1 MHHCLGLSGQNL
13 EDEMAEQFY
22 SNAPKAGADQVS
34 LSVGSIMH
42 WLGSGVSVALLAGG
56 VYWAFSIASRD
67 VTQIPVVSAQNTP
80 MREAPENPGG
90 KATENQGLNVTQ
102 VAAMENP
109 PVSETIV
116 LAPVTQPLADEDLPT
131 AERRQMS
138 TSIPATPHEGE
149 TELAVDMNA
158 LADAIIAGE
167 KSLSVIQP
175 MPVRVEGAN
184 IEQAL
189 RMALAV
195 DESPSGL
202 SPPRTTIRPKLRPSA
217 TQAAVRLPAVPA
229 IAVGSALVQ
238 FGAYD
243 SQAVAEQEWTRISAK
258 LASFLGTQ
266 TRVIQKVESGGRTF
280 YRLRAAGFNDV
291 AEARRFCSAVSEKAE
306 CYPVIAK

>member
-1 MHHCLGLSGQNL
+1 
-13 EDEMAEQFY
+13 MAEQFY
-22 SNAPKAGADQVS
+22 SNASQAGADQHS
-34 LSVGSIMH
+34 LSVGSIIH
-42 WLGSGVSVALLAGG
+42 WLGTGVSVALLAGG

-67 VTQIPVVSAQNTP
+67 VTQIPVVSAQITP

-109 PVSETIV
+109 PVAETIV
-116 LAPVTQPLADEDLPT
+116 LAPAAQPLSDEDLPA
-131 AERRQMS
+131 AERLQMANS
-138 TSIPATPHEGE
+138 AMTQEGE
-149 TELAVDMNA
+149 TELAVDVNA

-167 KSLSVIQP
+167 KPLSDIQP

-195 DESPSGL
+195 DETPSGL
-202 SPPRTTIRPKLRPSA
+202 SPPRTTIRPKLRPTA
-217 TQAAVRLPAVPA
+217 TQAAVRVPA
-229 IAVGSALVQ
+229 DPTIAAGSALVQ

-258 LASFLGTQ
+258 LASFLGAQ
-266 TRVIQKVESGGRTF
+266 TRVIQKAESGGRTF
-280 YRLRAAGFNDV
+280 YRLRAAGFSDI

>member
-1 MHHCLGLSGQNL
+1 
-13 EDEMAEQFY
+13 MAEQFY
-22 SNAPKAGADQVS
+22 SNASQAGADQHS
-34 LSVGSIMH
+34 LSVGSIIH

-67 VTQIPVVSAQNTP
+67 VTQIPVVSAQITP

-109 PVSETIV
+109 PVAETIV
-116 LAPVTQPLADEDLPT
+116 LAPAAQSLADEDLPA
-131 AERRQMS
+131 AERLQMAKS
-138 TSIPATPHEGE
+138 APEATQEGE
-149 TELAVDMNA
+149 TELAVDANA

-167 KSLSVIQP
+167 KPLSDNQS

-195 DESPSGL
+195 DEVPSGL
-202 SPPRTTIRPKLRPSA
+202 SPPRTTIRPKLRPA
-217 TQAAVRLPAVPA
+217 VTHAAVRLPA
-229 IAVGSALVQ
+229 IAAGSALVQ

-243 SQAVAEQEWTRISAK
+243 SHAVAEQEWTRISAK

-266 TRVIQKVESGGRTF
+266 TRVIQKAESGGRTF
-280 YRLRAAGFNDV
+280 YRLRAAGFSDIT
-291 AEARRFCSAVSEKAE
+291 EASRFCSAVSEKAE

>member
-1 MHHCLGLSGQNL
+1 
-13 EDEMAEQFY
+13 MAEQFY
-22 SNAPKAGADQVS
+22 SNASQAGADQVS

-42 WLGSGVSVALLAGG
+42 WLGSVVSAALLAGG

-67 VTQIPVVSAQNTP
+67 VTQIPVVSAQITP
-80 MREAPENPGG
+80 IREAPENPGG

-109 PVSETIV
+109 PVAETIV
-116 LAPVTQPLADEDLPT
+116 LAPVAQPLADEDLPT
-131 AERRQMS
+131 AERLQMAS
-138 TSIPATPHEGE
+138 SILAAAEEVE

-158 LADAIIAGE
+158 LANAIIAG
-167 KSLSVIQP
+167 KKPLIDVQP
-175 MPVRVEGAN
+175 MPVRIEGAN

-189 RMALAV
+189 RLALAV
-195 DESPSGL
+195 DEKPSGI

-217 TQAAVRLPAVPA
+217 TQAAVRLPAAPA
-229 IAVGSALVQ
+229 IAAGSALVQ

-243 SQAVAEQEWTRISAK
+243 SQSVAEQEWTRISAK

-266 TRVIQKVESGGRTF
+266 TRVIQEVESGGRKF
-280 YRLRAAGFNDV
+280 YRLRAAGFNDIG
-291 AEARRFCSAVSEKAE
+291 EARRFCSAVSEKAE

>member
-1 MHHCLGLSGQNL
+1 
-13 EDEMAEQFY
+13 MAEQFY
-22 SNAPKAGADQVS
+22 SNASQGGADKHS
-34 LSVGSIMH
+34 LSVGSIIH
-42 WLGSGVSVALLAGG
+42 WLGTGVSVALLAGG

-67 VTQIPVVSAQNTP
+67 VTQIPVVSAQITP

-109 PVSETIV
+109 PVAETIV
-116 LAPVTQPLADEDLPT
+116 LAPAAQPLSDEDLPA
-131 AERRQMS
+131 AERLQMANS
-138 TSIPATPHEGE
+138 AMTQEGE
-149 TELAVDMNA
+149 TELAVDVNA

-167 KSLSVIQP
+167 KPLSDIQP

-195 DESPSGL
+195 DETPSGL
-202 SPPRTTIRPKLRPSA
+202 SPPRTTIRPKLRPTA
-217 TQAAVRLPAVPA
+217 TQAAVRVPA
-229 IAVGSALVQ
+229 DPTIAAGSALVQ

-258 LASFLGTQ
+258 LASFLGAQ
-266 TRVIQKVESGGRTF
+266 TRVIQKAESGGRTF
-280 YRLRAAGFNDV
+280 YRLRAAGFSDI

>member
-1 MHHCLGLSGQNL
+1 
-13 EDEMAEQFY
+13 MAEQFY
-22 SNAPKAGADQVS
+22 SNASQAGADQVS

-42 WLGSGVSVALLAGG
+42 WLGSVVSAALLAGG

-67 VTQIPVVSAQNTP
+67 VTQIPVVSAQITP
-80 MREAPENPGG
+80 IREAPENPGG

-109 PVSETIV
+109 PVAETIV
-116 LAPVTQPLADEDLPT
+116 LAPVAQPLADEDLPT
-131 AERRQMS
+131 AERLQMAS
-138 TSIPATPHEGE
+138 SILAAAEEVE

-158 LADAIIAGE
+158 LANAIIAG
-167 KSLSVIQP
+167 KKPLSDVQP
-175 MPVRVEGAN
+175 MPVRIEGAN

-189 RMALAV
+189 RLALAV
-195 DESPSGL
+195 DEKPSGI

-217 TQAAVRLPAVPA
+217 TQAAVRLPAAPA
-229 IAVGSALVQ
+229 IAAGSALVQ

-243 SQAVAEQEWTRISAK
+243 SQSVAEQEWTRISAK

-266 TRVIQKVESGGRTF
+266 TRVIQEVESGGRKF
-280 YRLRAAGFNDV
+280 YRLRAAGFNDIG
-291 AEARRFCSAVSEKAE
+291 EARRFCSAVSEKAE

>member
-1 MHHCLGLSGQNL
+1 
-13 EDEMAEQFY
+13 MAEQIY
-22 SNAPKAGADQVS
+22 SNASQAGADQHS
-34 LSVGSIMH
+34 LSVGSIIH
-42 WLGSGVSVALLAGG
+42 WLGTGVSVALLAGG

-67 VTQIPVVSAQNTP
+67 VTQIPVVSAQITP

-109 PVSETIV
+109 PVAETIV
-116 LAPVTQPLADEDLPT
+116 LAPAAQPLSDEDLPA
-131 AERRQMS
+131 AERLQMTNS
-138 TSIPATPHEGE
+138 AMTQEGE
-149 TELAVDMNA
+149 TELAVDVNA

-167 KSLSVIQP
+167 KPLSDIQP

-195 DESPSGL
+195 DETPSVL
-202 SPPRTTIRPKLRPSA
+202 SPPRTTIRPKLRPTA
-217 TQAAVRLPAVPA
+217 TQAAVRVPTA
-229 IAVGSALVQ
+229 PTIAAGSALVQ

-258 LASFLGTQ
+258 LASFLGAQ
-266 TRVIQKVESGGRTF
+266 TRVIQKAESGGRTF
-280 YRLRAAGFNDV
+280 YRLRAAGFSDI

>member
-1 MHHCLGLSGQNL
+1 
-13 EDEMAEQFY
+13 MAEQFY
-22 SNAPKAGADQVS
+22 SNASQAGADQVS

-42 WLGSGVSVALLAGG
+42 WLGSVASAALLAGG

-67 VTQIPVVSAQNTP
+67 VTQIPVVSAQITP
-80 MREAPENPGG
+80 IREAPENPGG

-109 PVSETIV
+109 PVAETIV
-116 LAPVTQPLADEDLPT
+116 LAPVAQPLADEDLPT
-131 AERRQMS
+131 AERLQMAS
-138 TSIPATPHEGE
+138 SILATAQEVE

-158 LADAIIAGE
+158 LADAIIAG
-167 KSLSVIQP
+167 KKPLSDVQP
-175 MPVRVEGAN
+175 MPVRIEGAN

-189 RMALAV
+189 RLALAV
-195 DESPSGL
+195 DEKPSGI

-217 TQAAVRLPAVPA
+217 TQAAVRLPAAPA
-229 IAVGSALVQ
+229 IAAGSALVQ

-243 SQAVAEQEWTRISAK
+243 SQSVAEQEWTRISAK

-266 TRVIQKVESGGRTF
+266 TRVIQEVESGGRKF
-280 YRLRAAGFNDV
+280 YRLRAAGFNDIG
-291 AEARRFCSAVSEKAE
+291 EARRFCSAVSEKAE

>member
-1 MHHCLGLSGQNL
+1 
-13 EDEMAEQFY
+13 MAEQFY
-22 SNAPKAGADQVS
+22 SNASQAGADQVS

-42 WLGSGVSVALLAGG
+42 WLGSVVSAALLAGG

-67 VTQIPVVSAQNTP
+67 VTQIPVVSAQITP
-80 MREAPENPGG
+80 IREAPENPGG

-109 PVSETIV
+109 PVAETIV
-116 LAPVTQPLADEDLPT
+116 LAPVAQPLADEDLPT
-131 AERRQMS
+131 AERLQMAS
-138 TSIPATPHEGE
+138 SILATAQEVE

-158 LADAIIAGE
+158 LADAIIAG
-167 KSLSVIQP
+167 KKPLSDVQP
-175 MPVRVEGAN
+175 MPVRIEGAN

-189 RMALAV
+189 RLALAV
-195 DESPSGL
+195 DEKPSGI

-217 TQAAVRLPAVPA
+217 TQAAVRLPAAPA
-229 IAVGSALVQ
+229 IAAGSALVQ

-243 SQAVAEQEWTRISAK
+243 SQSVAEQEWTRISAK

-266 TRVIQKVESGGRTF
+266 TRVIQEVESGGRKF
-280 YRLRAAGFNDV
+280 YRLRAAGFNDIG
-291 AEARRFCSAVSEKAE
+291 EARRFCSAVSEQAE

>member
-1 MHHCLGLSGQNL
+1 
-13 EDEMAEQFY
+13 MAEQFY
-22 SNAPKAGADQVS
+22 SNASQAGADQHS
-34 LSVGSIMH
+34 LSVGSIIH
-42 WLGSGVSVALLAGG
+42 WLGTGVSVALLAGG

-67 VTQIPVVSAQNTP
+67 VTQIPVVSAQITP

-109 PVSETIV
+109 PVAETII
-116 LAPVTQPLADEDLPT
+116 LAPAAQPLSDEDLP
-131 AERRQMS
+131 AAKCLQRANS
-138 TSIPATPHEGE
+138 ATTQEGE
-149 TELAVDMNA
+149 TELAVDVNA

-167 KSLSVIQP
+167 KPLSDIQP

-195 DESPSGL
+195 DETPSGL
-202 SPPRTTIRPKLRPSA
+202 SPPRTTIRPKLRPTA
-217 TQAAVRLPAVPA
+217 TQAAVRVPTA
-229 IAVGSALVQ
+229 PTIAAGSALVQ

-258 LASFLGTQ
+258 LASFLGSQ
-266 TRVIQKVESGGRTF
+266 TRVIQKAESGGRTF
-280 YRLRAAGFNDV
+280 YRLRAAGFSDI

-306 CYPVIAK
+306 CYSVIAK

>member
-1 MHHCLGLSGQNL
+1 
-13 EDEMAEQFY
+13 MAEQFY
-22 SNAPKAGADQVS
+22 SNASQAGADQVS

-42 WLGSGVSVALLAGG
+42 WLGSVVSAALLAGG

-67 VTQIPVVSAQNTP
+67 VTQIPVVSAQITP
-80 MREAPENPGG
+80 IREAPENPGG

-109 PVSETIV
+109 PVAETIV
-116 LAPVTQPLADEDLPT
+116 LAPVAQPLADEDLPT
-131 AERRQMS
+131 AERLQMAS
-138 TSIPATPHEGE
+138 SILATAQEVE

-158 LADAIIAGE
+158 LADAIIAG
-167 KSLSVIQP
+167 KKPLSDVQP
-175 MPVRVEGAN
+175 MPVRIEGAS

-189 RMALAV
+189 RLALAV
-195 DESPSGL
+195 DEKPSGI

-217 TQAAVRLPAVPA
+217 TQAAVRLPAAPA
-229 IAVGSALVQ
+229 IAAGSALVQ

-243 SQAVAEQEWTRISAK
+243 SQSVAEQEWTRISAK

-266 TRVIQKVESGGRTF
+266 TRVIQEVESGGRKF
-280 YRLRAAGFNDV
+280 YRLRAAGFNDIG
-291 AEARRFCSAVSEKAE
+291 EARRFCSAVSEQAE

>member
-1 MHHCLGLSGQNL
+1 
-13 EDEMAEQFY
+13 MAEQFY
-22 SNAPKAGADQVS
+22 SNASQAGADQHS
-34 LSVGSIMH
+34 LSVGSIIH
-42 WLGSGVSVALLAGG
+42 WLGTGVSVALLAGG

-67 VTQIPVVSAQNTP
+67 VTQIPVVSAQITP

-109 PVSETIV
+109 PVAETIV
-116 LAPVTQPLADEDLPT
+116 LAPAAQPLSDEDLPA
-131 AERRQMS
+131 AERLQMTNS
-138 TSIPATPHEGE
+138 AMTQEGE
-149 TELAVDMNA
+149 TELAVDVNA

-167 KSLSVIQP
+167 KPLSDIQP

-195 DESPSGL
+195 DETPSGL
-202 SPPRTTIRPKLRPSA
+202 SPPRTTIRPKLRPTA
-217 TQAAVRLPAVPA
+217 TQAAVRVPA
-229 IAVGSALVQ
+229 DPTIAAGSALVQ

-258 LASFLGTQ
+258 LASFLGAQ
-266 TRVIQKVESGGRTF
+266 TRVIQKAESGGRTF
-280 YRLRAAGFNDV
+280 YRLRAAGFSDI

>member
-1 MHHCLGLSGQNL
+1 
-13 EDEMAEQFY
+13 MAEQFY
-22 SNAPKAGADQVS
+22 SNASQAGADQVS

-42 WLGSGVSVALLAGG
+42 WLGSVVSAVLLAGG

-67 VTQIPVVSAQNTP
+67 VTQIPVVSAQITP
-80 MREAPENPGG
+80 IREAPENPGG

-109 PVSETIV
+109 PVAETIV
-116 LAPVTQPLADEDLPT
+116 LAPVAQPLADEDLPT
-131 AERRQMS
+131 AERLQMAS
-138 TSIPATPHEGE
+138 SILATAQEVE

-158 LADAIIAGE
+158 LADAIIAG
-167 KSLSVIQP
+167 KKPLSDVQP
-175 MPVRVEGAN
+175 MPVRIEGAN

-189 RMALAV
+189 RLALAV
-195 DESPSGL
+195 DEKPSGI

-217 TQAAVRLPAVPA
+217 TQAAVRLPAAPA
-229 IAVGSALVQ
+229 IAAGSALVQ

-243 SQAVAEQEWTRISAK
+243 SQSVAEQEWTRISAK

-266 TRVIQKVESGGRTF
+266 TRVIQEVESGGRKF
-280 YRLRAAGFNDV
+280 YRLRAAGFNDIG
-291 AEARRFCSAVSEKAE
+291 EARRFCSAVSEKAE

>member
-1 MHHCLGLSGQNL
+1 
-13 EDEMAEQFY
+13 MAEQFY
-22 SNAPKAGADQVS
+22 SNASQAGADQVS

-42 WLGSGVSVALLAGG
+42 WLGSVVSAALLAGG

-67 VTQIPVVSAQNTP
+67 VTQIPVVSAQIIP
-80 MREAPENPGG
+80 IREAPENPGG

-109 PVSETIV
+109 PVAETIV
-116 LAPVTQPLADEDLPT
+116 LAPVAQPLADEDLPT
-131 AERRQMS
+131 AERLQMAS
-138 TSIPATPHEGE
+138 SILAAAEEVE

-158 LADAIIAGE
+158 LADAIIAG
-167 KSLSVIQP
+167 KKPLSDAQP
-175 MPVRVEGAN
+175 MPVRIEGAN

-189 RMALAV
+189 RLALAV
-195 DESPSGL
+195 DEKPSGI

-217 TQAAVRLPAVPA
+217 TQAAVRLPAAPA
-229 IAVGSALVQ
+229 IAAGSALVQ

-243 SQAVAEQEWTRISAK
+243 SQSVAEQEWTRISAK

-266 TRVIQKVESGGRTF
+266 TRVIQEVESGGRKF
-280 YRLRAAGFNDV
+280 YRLRAAGFNDIG
-291 AEARRFCSAVSEKAE
+291 EARRFCSAVSEKAE

>member
-1 MHHCLGLSGQNL
+1 
-13 EDEMAEQFY
+13 MAEQFY
-22 SNAPKAGADQVS
+22 SNASQAGADQVS

-42 WLGSGVSVALLAGG
+42 WLGSVVSAALLAGG

-67 VTQIPVVSAQNTP
+67 VTQIPVVSAQITP
-80 MREAPENPGG
+80 IREAPENPGG

-109 PVSETIV
+109 PVAETIV
-116 LAPVTQPLADEDLPT
+116 LAPVAQPLADEDLPT
-131 AERRQMS
+131 AERLQMAS
-138 TSIPATPHEGE
+138 SILATAQEVE

-158 LADAIIAGE
+158 LADAIIAG
-167 KSLSVIQP
+167 KKPLSDVQP
-175 MPVRVEGAN
+175 MPVRIEGAN

-189 RMALAV
+189 RLALTV
-195 DESPSGL
+195 DEKPSGI

-217 TQAAVRLPAVPA
+217 TQATVRLPAAPA
-229 IAVGSALVQ
+229 IAAGSALVQ

-243 SQAVAEQEWTRISAK
+243 SQSVAEQEWTRISAK

-266 TRVIQKVESGGRTF
+266 TRVIQEVESGGRKF
-280 YRLRAAGFNDV
+280 YRLRAAGFNDIG
-291 AEARRFCSAVSEKAE
+291 EARRFCSAVSEQAE